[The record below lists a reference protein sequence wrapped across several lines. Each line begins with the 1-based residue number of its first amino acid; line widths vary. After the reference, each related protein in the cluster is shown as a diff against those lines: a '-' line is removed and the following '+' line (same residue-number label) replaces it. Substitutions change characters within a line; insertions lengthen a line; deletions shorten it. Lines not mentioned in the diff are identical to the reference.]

1 MREHFVALAAILKDP
16 LLLVSREG
24 NVVAANAA
32 AAESL
37 GAGELEGRP
46 LSNVVRDTPEELA
59 RFLAACE
66 RTTSPL
72 AGALWPVNG
81 KGRLVRCE
89 GARLPG
95 KDPVPLIVVRMWPH
109 EDASHVAQ
117 LTSEVGRLKR
127 EVLDRKLAEAER
139 ESALVE
145 LGRSVRLGEMLMAVL
160 GHDLRN
166 PLGAI
171 ITSAH
176 LALRRTGDA
185 STRQN
190 LERITRSAARM
201 TRMIEQLL
209 DVTRLRLGKGV
220 PLSRAPLDLVEV
232 LGQVVPEVE
241 RAQGGRHVDVR
252 VEGDGSG
259 EWDRDRLAQVLSN
272 LVSNACQHSPEDST
286 VMVRVNG
293 AGAREVVIE
302 VHNEGAP
309 IPAEL
314 IPSLFDA
321 FSRTTESRG
330 LGLGLY
336 ITHEIV
342 AAHGGR
348 VTVSSSESDGTRFIV
363 SLPRRHPAPR
373 EDEQGPR
380 PGDDAPDRII
390 AVDVEA
396 SPTPTP

>member
-1 MREHFVALAAILKDP
+1 MKEHFVALAAILKDP

-24 NVVAANAA
+24 IVLAANAA

-59 RFLAACE
+59 RFLTACE

-117 LTSEVGRLKR
+117 LTSEIGRLKR

-363 SLPRRHPAPR
+363 SLPRRPTR